1 MEDLSVQIEQ
11 YEEIGEHIDYARF
24 FIASTLNELGDKS
37 AFDSLVEKNKLGVLI
52 NLGITHVT
60 DDSGLLSTT
69 VDKHLKK
76 FNKKVR
82 SNHDMS
88 NYISKLYEES
98 TGSLRTNLQ
107 IQ

>member
-1 MEDLSVQIEQ
+1 M
-11 YEEIGEHIDYARF
+11 
-24 FIASTLNELGDKS
+24 NELGDKS

-69 VDKHLKK
+69 VDKYLKK